1 MGYQE
6 RLDEARKLE
15 VEHRAILATPTLF
28 DGNISPAQIGMF
40 SKRQLKK
47 WKDDNAS
54 KYLIEKKIRYLRR
67 TDEEINKEQRQ
78 IESTKVEGRLHQL
91 YRQRDDIEQ
100 LDVMSHRKNGELK
113 LAYQRTMD
121 IIDQEI
127 GELESIILD
136 GMPV

>member
-47 WKDDNAS
+47 WKDDNAC
-54 KYLIEKKIRYLRR
+54 KYFIEKKIRYLRR

>member
-6 RLDEARKLE
+6 RLDEARRLE

-54 KYLIEKKIRYLRR
+54 KYFIEKKIRYLRR
-67 TDEEINKEQRQ
+67 TDEEINREQRQ